1 MPFKKF
7 DLLYMFSDIFQ
18 EKLENANPLA
28 GAFRFFTDLHV
39 TEWNA
44 SRNDETIVGS
54 FLDWTHDTRNDHKQ
68 LFRSD
73 LMEPGGVKTHWII
86 DLFKPYKE

>member
-1 MPFKKF
+1 
-7 DLLYMFSDIFQ
+7 MFSGFFQ
-18 EKLENANPLA
+18 EKLENANPIA

-54 FLDWTHDTRNDHKQ
+54 FLDWTNDTRNDFKQ

-73 LMEPGGVKTHWII
+73 LMEPGGVWTHWIN
-86 DLFKPYKE
+86 DLYKPYKE